1 MTDIPWDQRLA
12 RAVVKPLAGTW
23 VRPSHLTALSLFV
36 GLASA
41 ALFASGSAKA
51 ADWAAALFMLA
62 VFIDHTDGELAR
74 MTDKTSRFGHDFDY
88 VVGSGNYTVLFIGL
102 GVGLAQGPMA
112 GLALALGLAAGLSN
126 PVIAG
131 LRMKMEDRFGEKAV
145 VHPRLDGFEIED
157 FIYLIGPVTWI
168 GGLKYFFLLY
178 ALGTLGYLGWTIW
191 GFLRLHGRGNR
202 SGRS

>member
-1 MTDIPWDQRLA
+1 VTDVPWDQRLA
-12 RAVVKPLAGTW
+12 RVVVKPLAGTW
-23 VRPSHLTALSLFV
+23 VRPSHLTALSLLV
-36 GLASA
+36 GLAAA

-74 MTDKTSRFGHDFDY
+74 MTDKTSRFGHHFDY

-131 LRMKMEDRFGEKAV
+131 LRMKMEHRFGSRAV
-145 VHPRLDGFEIED
+145 AHPRLDGFEIED
-157 FIYLIGPVTWI
+157 FIYLIGPVTWL
-168 GGLKYFFLLY
+168 GGLQYFFLVY
-178 ALGTLGYLGWTIW
+178 ALGALGYLCWTVW
-191 GFLRLHGRGNR
+191 AFLRLHGRGTR